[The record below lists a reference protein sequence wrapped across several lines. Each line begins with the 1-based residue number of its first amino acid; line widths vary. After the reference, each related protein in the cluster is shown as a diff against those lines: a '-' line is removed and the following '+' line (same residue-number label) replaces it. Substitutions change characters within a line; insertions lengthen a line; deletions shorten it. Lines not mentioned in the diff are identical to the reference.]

1 MSRKK
6 KFIENLTEQ
15 ELITL
20 DQGYKY
26 GLKND
31 FRKRCHIILL
41 SNRQISVKQISE
53 ILSLSSTSIYKTFNK
68 WEDHGISGLI
78 RRKGQGRKP
87 NLDVNNAMHVELV
100 KARIKVNPQKIDQEL
115 EQIAQELGV
124 EPFSRWTLQR
134 FLKRLTTPGS
144 AFEED

>member
-26 GLKND
+26 GLRND
-31 FRKRCHIILL
+31 FRKRCHVILL
-41 SNRQISVKQISE
+41 SKRQISVKQISE
-53 ILSLSSTSIYKTFNK
+53 ILNLSGITIYKTFTK
-68 WEDHGISGLI
+68 WEHHGISGLI
-78 RRKGQGRKP
+78 RAKGQGRKP
-87 NLDVNNAMHVELV
+87 NLDVNNADHVKVV

-115 EQIAQELGV
+115 EQIAKELGV
-124 EPFSRWTLQR
+124 EPFSVWTLQR

-144 AFEED
+144 ASEEA